1 MTSAGTPV
9 YDLFTGLECP
19 PVPKKDVR
27 FFMRPNYT
35 MGCDND
41 GHTPLFL
48 NDPHLQIGSGDLGRS
63 GGVIHEK
70 STRKKSR
77 HC

>member
-1 MTSAGTPV
+1 
-9 YDLFTGLECP
+9 
-19 PVPKKDVR
+19 
-27 FFMRPNYT
+27 MRPNYT